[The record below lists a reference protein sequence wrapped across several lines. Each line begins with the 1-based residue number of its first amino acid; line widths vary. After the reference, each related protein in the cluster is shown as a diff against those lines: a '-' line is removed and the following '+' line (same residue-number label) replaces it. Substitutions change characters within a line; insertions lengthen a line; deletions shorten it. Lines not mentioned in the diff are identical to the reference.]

1 MKISCK
7 FGKGNTKIVEVSPD
21 DPLYVL
27 FEKLNITDKG
37 TKFIFNGNFYSMDSI
52 QTFQEIDMT
61 DDDIII
67 INLLKIELMCKI
79 GTKNI
84 RIVEVSPDD
93 PLNILLTKLNITDR
107 TTKFIYKGIAYSL
120 VSIQTFRE
128 IGVTCDTRITI
139 NNQPVAGG
147 VEDKNRFTNLS
158 KEFIR

>member
-1 MKISCK
+1 
-7 FGKGNTKIVEVSPD
+7 
-21 DPLYVL
+21 
-27 FEKLNITDKG
+27 
-37 TKFIFNGNFYSMDSI
+37 
-52 QTFQEIDMT
+52 
-61 DDDIII
+61 
-67 INLLKIELMCKI
+67 MCKV

-120 VSIQTFRE
+120 ASIQTFRE
-128 IGVTCDTRITI
+128 IGVTCDARITI
-139 NNQPVAGG
+139 NNQQVAGG